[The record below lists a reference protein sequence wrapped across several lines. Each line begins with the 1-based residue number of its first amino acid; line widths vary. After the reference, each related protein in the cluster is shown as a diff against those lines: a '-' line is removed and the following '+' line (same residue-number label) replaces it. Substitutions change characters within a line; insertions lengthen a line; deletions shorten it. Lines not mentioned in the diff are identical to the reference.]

1 MKINI
6 DGKEVEVYHLI
17 MKKENALEILNG
29 TKKVEIREFNQKY
42 GTLFIDPQKE
52 AEYFEKMKQPN
63 FEYIDENGIAECD
76 KIYKDVK
83 YIYFT
88 NYNKS
93 WSLVVEIDQIYMLYM
108 IKDDI
113 EFLSEQLGFKEYNNE
128 WQQFEGKDLDD
139 TPSFF
144 AIDIKKIVSSENL

>member
-63 FEYIDENGIAECD
+63 FEYIDENGVAECD

-113 EFLSEQLGFKEYNNE
+113 EFLSEQLGFKEYDNE

-139 TPSFF
+139 IPSFF
-144 AIDIKKIVSSENL
+144 AIDIKRIVSNENL

>member
-6 DGKEVEVYHLI
+6 DGKEVEAYHLI
-17 MKKENALEILNG
+17 MRKENALEILNG
-29 TKKVEIREFNQKY
+29 TKKVEIREFNKKY

-52 AEYFEKMKQPN
+52 AEYFEKMKRPN

-76 KIYKDVK
+76 KIYKDVR

-93 WSLVVEIDQIYMLYM
+93 WSLVVEINQIYMLYM
-108 IKDDI
+108 TQDDI
-113 EFLSEQLGFKEYNNE
+113 TFLSEQLGFKEYDNE
-128 WQQFEGKDLDD
+128 WQQFEDKPIEEI
-139 TPSFF
+139 PSFF
-144 AIDIKKIVSSENL
+144 AIAIDKIINHEGL

>member
-1 MKINI
+1 MKIQVN
-6 DGKEVEVYHLI
+6 GQEVEAYHLI

-63 FEYIDENGIAECD
+63 FEYIDENGVAECD

-113 EFLSEQLGFKEYNNE
+113 EFLSEQLGFKEYDNE

-139 TPSFF
+139 IPSFF
-144 AIDIKKIVSSENL
+144 AIDIKRIVSNENL

>member
-6 DGKEVEVYHLI
+6 DGKEVEAYHLI

-63 FEYIDENGIAECD
+63 FEYIDENGVAECD

-113 EFLSEQLGFKEYNNE
+113 EFLSEQLGFKEYDNE

-139 TPSFF
+139 IPSFF
-144 AIDIKKIVSSENL
+144 AIDIKRIVSNENL